1 MDDWFL
7 RNADQFD
14 NENRSTSISTALVVV
29 PTIGNAELD
38 AIAVRQE
45 RALNFRLYKEF
56 AAESRKEWL
65 VHKLLGAGD
74 ASAFYGVPGC
84 GKSVLVEDLALHVAA
99 GRDWHGR
106 PIKRGAVLYVALE
119 RRGLVERR
127 AIAFRNRRQIAD
139 IPFAV
144 VGGMHDF
151 RQSQTV
157 GRIIEVTRELED
169 ETGAATALIVID
181 TISRALA
188 GGDENSPKDM
198 GAIVAATSLLQE
210 TKAHILWVH
219 HMPQDGA
226 ERLRGHGALL
236 GAMDTTVHV
245 EKLSDDMRGATV
257 MKANDSEEHER
268 VTFTLES
275 VEIGPE
281 TTAPVVVAADPLMVT
296 ATAKRSG
303 RKIPDRAKLALNAL
317 REAVLTH
324 GKPASPALQLPT
336 GIRTVTI
343 TQWREELFRQSVI
356 PRDHKN
362 PKVAFD
368 RMRETLAARSL
379 IGIRDEEVW
388 SVSEPNLT

>member
-1 MDDWFL
+1 
-7 RNADQFD
+7 
-14 NENRSTSISTALVVV
+14 
-29 PTIGNAELD
+29 
-38 AIAVRQE
+38 
-45 RALNFRLYKEF
+45 
-56 AAESRKEWL
+56 
-65 VHKLLGAGD
+65 
-74 ASAFYGVPGC
+74 
-84 GKSVLVEDLALHVAA
+84 
-99 GRDWHGR
+99 
-106 PIKRGAVLYVALE
+106 
-119 RRGLVERR
+119 
-127 AIAFRNRRQIAD
+127 
-139 IPFAV
+139 
-144 VGGMHDF
+144 MHDF

-226 ERLRGHGALL
+226 ELLRGHGALL

-245 EKLSDDMRGATV
+245 EKLSDDVRGATV

-388 SVSEPNLT
+388 SGSKDPRYR